1 MLQLLNFPSC
11 VNTVSPSKKILKYE
25 MVRTRAN
32 NAAVRK
38 AVVAKA
44 PRKQLAPVRSVT
56 SPSSGKSKK
65 GKLFVGGNPAK
76 AWPTPTWQKGIQT
89 FLGGGSSSSSSGGEC
104 SSSSA
109 TNSGSSDSEEQPMS
123 TVDFMSEQGSH
134 STRESHS
141 AGVGV
146 SLLDEDIT
154 QLNSDEDDD

>member
-1 MLQLLNFPSC
+1 L
-11 VNTVSPSKKILKYE
+11 T
-25 MVRTRAN
+25 
-32 NAAVRK
+32 

-76 AWPTPTWQKGIQT
+76 VWPTPTWQKGIQT
-89 FLGGGSSSSSSGGEC
+89 FLGGGSSSSSGGEC

-134 STRESHS
+134 STQESHS

-146 SLLDEDIT
+146 ALLDEDIT